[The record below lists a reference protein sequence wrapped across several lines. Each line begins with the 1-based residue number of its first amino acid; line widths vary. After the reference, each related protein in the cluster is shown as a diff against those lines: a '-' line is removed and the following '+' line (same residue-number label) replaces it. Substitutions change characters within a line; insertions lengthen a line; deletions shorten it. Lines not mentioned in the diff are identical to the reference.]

1 VPRVLLLASA
11 LALALAP
18 LSARALEPR
27 FDHRDS
33 HGPLLEFLLAH
44 DTVVAGGNTTH
55 SWRPALRAG
64 WGFDV
69 TGEGSELIAS
79 ADVALRS
86 FDDPAR
92 ERILV
97 STSLRYRGYFGTE
110 EWKTFFDAGA
120 WVPLRSRL
128 GIGPLVGV
136 GVIHDF
142 SQDAGLFASAQ
153 FATAIGDGRVVSFGG
168 LAGFQF
174 RFAIP

>member
-1 VPRVLLLASA
+1 MPRVLLLA

-18 LSARALEPR
+18 LAARALEPR

-110 EWKTFFDAGA
+110 EWKSWFEAGL
-120 WVPLRSRL
+120 WVPVASRVAV
-128 GIGPLVGV
+128 GPLVGV
-136 GVIHDF
+136 GLMYDF
-142 SQDAGLFASAQ
+142 SDAAGLFAGAE
-153 FATAIGDGRVVSFGG
+153 FASAIGDGRVVSFGG
-168 LAGFQF
+168 VAGFQL
-174 RFAIP
+174 RFDLP

>member
-1 VPRVLLLASA
+1 VRLAIALA

-18 LSARALEPR
+18 LDAGALEPR

-33 HGPLLEFLLAH
+33 HGPVVEFLMAH
-44 DTVVAGGNTTH
+44 DTVVAEGKTTQA
-55 SWRPALRAG
+55 WRPALRAG
-64 WGFDV
+64 WGIDV

-86 FDDPAR
+86 FDDPER
-92 ERILV
+92 EHILV
-97 STSLRYRGYFGTE
+97 SATVRYRAYFGTE

-120 WVPLRSRL
+120 WVPIRSRL
-128 GIGPLVGV
+128 GIGPLVGI

-142 SQDAGLFASAQ
+142 SQDWGLFAGAQ

-168 LAGFQF
+168 LAGFQL

>member
-1 VPRVLLLASA
+1 MPRVLHLASA

-69 TGEGSELIAS
+69 TGEGSELIFS
-79 ADVALRS
+79 ADAALQS
-86 FDDPAR
+86 WNDPQDDHVLLSA
-92 ERILV
+92 
-97 STSLRYRGYFGTE
+97 TARYRTYFGTE
-110 EWKTFFDAGA
+110 EWKSYFEAGLWA
-120 WVPLRSRL
+120 PILSQVAIGPMV
-128 GIGPLVGV
+128 GIGVV
-136 GVIHDF
+136 RDF
-142 SQDAGLFASAQ
+142 SQDWGVFAGATFASA
-153 FATAIGDGRVVSFGG
+153 IGEARVVSFG
-168 LAGFQF
+168 AVTGFQL